1 MVNLLHVQH
10 YCRFYRLGQLKNLRQ
25 LMICD
30 NKFEELPEVV
40 YEMSELQ
47 ELRISDC
54 CLSNLDHR

>member
-1 MVNLLHVQH
+1 MVNLMHVQH

-47 ELRISDC
+47 ELRLSD
-54 CLSNLDHR
+54 